1 MFSWLFD
8 ISTFIAVIS
17 IIALTIAYE
26 QMAQINKKGEM
37 AQMEAQLA
45 DERAAASERDARLTR
60 ENVDL
65 QAPSIPETDSSASV
79 NMTKMK
85 TALAKKY
92 RQFNQKIKFADIKAR
107 AFSPK
112 NILRD

>member
-1 MFSWLFD
+1 MMFSWLFD

-26 QMAQINKKGEM
+26 QMAQINKKGEL

-60 ENVDL
+60 ESENQDRPLSTPCTSVLTSMRNV
-65 QAPSIPETDSSASV
+65 TRCSSA
-79 NMTKMK
+79 
-85 TALAKKY
+85 
-92 RQFNQKIKFADIKAR
+92 
-107 AFSPK
+107 
-112 NILRD
+112 